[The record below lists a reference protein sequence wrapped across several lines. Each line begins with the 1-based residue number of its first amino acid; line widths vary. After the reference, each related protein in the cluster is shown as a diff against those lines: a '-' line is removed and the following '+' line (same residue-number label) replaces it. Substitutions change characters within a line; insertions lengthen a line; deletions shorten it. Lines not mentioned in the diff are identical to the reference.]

1 MPRRKTLKSAK
12 LKIKRGNKNVVI
24 IEGTDLMT
32 KKGVEALGEEVESII
47 ETVSRVHVLLST
59 SILSI

>member
-12 LKIKRGNKNVVI
+12 LKIKRGNKNAVI